1 MLDTLG
7 YVLGAYKAIID
18 YIGAPELV
26 GFGIVIIALA
36 LIYAFTHD
44 KDI

>member
-1 MLDTLG
+1 MLDTLV
-7 YVLGAYKAIID
+7 YVLGAYKVIID
-18 YIGAPELV
+18 YIGAPELA

-36 LIYAFTHD
+36 LIYAFTRN